1 MPDNTK
7 SKIVST
13 KSNNPTREKMGLG
26 SAVLMGLGGMI
37 GAGIFVLLGEAGA
50 VAGSAVWLSF
60 LMAGIIALLT
70 GYSYGKLS
78 ARYPSAGGV
87 VEFLTQGYG
96 VGVFSGAVS
105 VLYYLAQVIG
115 ISMLASSFGI
125 YGAPLL
131 FGPDAS
137 HASVSI
143 LGSVLLVAIT
153 LVNFVGSKTVTRAES
168 LIVGINVIILMVF
181 TVPALTQV
189 ELHLLAPSTYPP
201 AQLILTSLAFTFFA
215 FTGFGIITNTAE
227 DIEDPKKNLPRA
239 MMLSIGIVMV
249 LYIAIALAV
258 FGTLPV
264 DKVVAAK
271 NTALAV
277 AAEPILGH
285 MGFVLVSLSA
295 MLATASA
302 INASLY
308 GTTNQT
314 YLLAKDG
321 ELPQGF
327 GRRMWKQG
335 TEGLAITMVLALI
348 VANTLDLTAI
358 ASLASITILIVYLLV
373 NVGHLR
379 LTRETGARRVVILLA
394 TLTCFATLALFL
406 YHVFST
412 APKTGVALLIFIAAA
427 FIGEILLQKTR
438 HRTIRPRGTDK
449 LTTQP

>member
-1 MPDNTK
+1 MA
-7 SKIVST
+7 ST
-13 KSNNPTREKMGLG
+13 ESNKPTRAKMGLR

-60 LMAGIIALLT
+60 LLAGTIALLT
-70 GYSYGKLS
+70 GYSYGKLG

-105 VLYYLAQVIG
+105 VLYYLAQVIS
-115 ISMLASSFGI
+115 ISMLAVSFGI

-131 FGPDAS
+131 FGPNAS
-137 HASVSI
+137 QASGSI
-143 LGSVLLVAIT
+143 LGSGLLVAIT

-168 LIVGINVIILMVF
+168 IVVGINVIILMVF
-181 TVPALTQV
+181 TVPALSQV
-189 ELHLLAPSTYPP
+189 EPDLIAASTYPP

-215 FTGFGIITNTAE
+215 FTGFGVITNTAE

-239 MMLSIGIVMV
+239 MMLSIGIVMA
-249 LYIAIALAV
+249 LYVAIAVAV
-258 FGTLPV
+258 YGTLPV

-277 AAEPILGH
+277 AAEPILGRV
-285 MGFVLVSLSA
+285 GFVLVSLSA

-302 INASLY
+302 INANLY

-314 YLLAKDG
+314 YLLAKNG

-327 GRRMWKQG
+327 GRRMWRQG
-335 TEGLAITMVLALI
+335 TEGLAITALVALI
-348 VANTLDLTAI
+348 LANTLDLTAI
-358 ASLASITILIVYLLV
+358 ASLASITMLLVYLLV

-379 LTRETGARRVVILLA
+379 LTRETGARRVVVLLA
-394 TLTCFATLALFL
+394 ALTVFATLALFV
-406 YHVFST
+406 YHVVST
-412 APKTGVALLIFIAAA
+412 APKTAVALVMFIAAA
-427 FIGEILLQKTR
+427 FIGEVLLQKAR
-438 HRTIRPRGTDK
+438 QRKIRPRC
-449 LTTQP
+449 